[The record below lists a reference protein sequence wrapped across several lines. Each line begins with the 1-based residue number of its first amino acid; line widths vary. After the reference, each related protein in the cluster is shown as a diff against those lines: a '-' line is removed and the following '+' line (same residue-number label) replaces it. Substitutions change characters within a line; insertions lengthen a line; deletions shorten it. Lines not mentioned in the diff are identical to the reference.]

1 VRGIERRFK
10 RDSILK
16 IQYAA
21 FFDEYLSL
29 GHVRR
34 MEPPIAEETIFYLPH
49 HCVCKTVG
57 QESKIR
63 IVFDASCRSSS
74 GVSLNNA
81 LLVEPT
87 IQQDLISILMRFR
100 FFIYGMSSPLI
111 KMYRQILMHPSQ
123 TRLQRIL

>member
-1 VRGIERRFK
+1 MSLLSSVKGIERRFK

-29 GHVRR
+29 GYVRR

-49 HCVCKTVG
+49 HCVFKTVG

-63 IVFDASCRSSS
+63 IVFDASYRSSS

-81 LLVEPT
+81 LLMEPT
-87 IQQDLISILMRFR
+87 VQQDLISILMRFR
-100 FFIYGMSSPLI
+100 FFIYGMSSPLT
-111 KMYRQILMHPSQ
+111 S
-123 TRLQRIL
+123 